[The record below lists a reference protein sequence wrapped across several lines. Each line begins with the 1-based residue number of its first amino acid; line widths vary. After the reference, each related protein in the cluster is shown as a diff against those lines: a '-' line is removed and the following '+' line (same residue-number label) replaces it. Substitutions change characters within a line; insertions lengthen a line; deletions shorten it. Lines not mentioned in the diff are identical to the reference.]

1 MSDTNELRLKIAKL
15 RGWRMDEA
23 WDSPAD
29 TGLCAPKGDYVLSV
43 PDWPNDP
50 GAALALCLEI
60 GKIDLFDRLI
70 LKLWNRPKGTYLAL
84 FERLAEEKPR
94 PVLYRGEGETPAE
107 ALARLAYAALDEAVR
122 DE

>member
-50 GAALALCLEI
+50 GAALALMPVGCSLNRCGKKDWPGEWECTMLIDWFLQENITVYADTPEMAICLWYVE
-60 GKIDLFDRLI
+60 
-70 LKLWNRPKGTYLAL
+70 Y
-84 FERLAEEKPR
+84 E
-94 PVLYRGEGETPAE
+94 
-107 ALARLAYAALDEAVR
+107 AALEAQAVCDE
-122 DE
+122 